1 VSNASQPRHRK
12 AFLQLA
18 RSQYAKVL
26 LRQASTAVF
35 RPDLEPHFYGKSF
48 KGVENEGIDWEGV
61 SCRALCAL
69 ESVYSRGLTY
79 CLRVGL
85 DNVGVIDN
93 DEANK
98 E

>member
-1 VSNASQPRHRK
+1 VPNASQPRHHK

-18 RSQYAKVL
+18 RSLYTKVL
-26 LRQASTAVF
+26 PRQASTAVL
-35 RPDLEPHFYGKSF
+35 RPDLEPYFYGKSF

-79 CLRVGL
+79 CLRVSL
-85 DNVGVIDN
+85 DDVV
-93 DEANK
+93 
-98 E
+98 